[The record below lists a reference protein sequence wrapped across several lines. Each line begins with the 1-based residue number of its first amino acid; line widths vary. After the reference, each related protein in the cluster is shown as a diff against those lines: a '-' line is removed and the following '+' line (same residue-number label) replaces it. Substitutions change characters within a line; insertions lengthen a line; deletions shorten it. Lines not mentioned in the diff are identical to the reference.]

1 MHILDQQAEIVHIL
15 TCDYE
20 NEMAGSEGQDPSY
33 FSRPLY
39 SDRKLR

>member
-20 NEMAGSEGQDPSY
+20 NEMAGSEGQTQAISADL
-33 FSRPLY
+33 FTTNVN
-39 SDRKLR
+39 